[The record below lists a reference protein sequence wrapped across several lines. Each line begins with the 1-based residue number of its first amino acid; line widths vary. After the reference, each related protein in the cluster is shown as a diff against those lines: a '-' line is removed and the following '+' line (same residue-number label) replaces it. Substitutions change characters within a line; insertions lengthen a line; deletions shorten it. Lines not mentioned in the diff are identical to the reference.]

1 MLKKI
6 FIRSSIGLLVATSL
20 LFGYYFYFKYSFV
33 EDLNYR
39 SSVAETAL
47 GSIEYSL
54 TGESDLVL
62 LVIHGTPGGH
72 DQTIE
77 PSSYY
82 RVLTPSRP
90 GYIRTPLSVGKSPA
104 EQAKAYKALLDS
116 LGIKEVMILG
126 FSGGGPAAIEF
137 AAAYPETTLGFIA
150 LAAISHSEESW
161 QRDDYED
168 EAFLNGSD
176 FGLWFNFM
184 LLEFLGDEAFVSFM
198 LPNPINQQKLL
209 KNPKQLENLKKTIWS
224 IWPLS
229 IRKEGFIN
237 DYLQESNLS
246 LHLTD
251 IKVPTLV
258 IHGTGDILVDI
269 SQGEAIARLV
279 PNATMY
285 VVEGGGHM
293 MMSTHSEEIEEII
306 ENFFQKTVDYIDF
319 IREPK

>member
-47 GSIEYSL
+47 GSIEYAL

-62 LVIHGTPGGH
+62 LFIHGTPGGH

-90 GYIRTPLSVGKSPA
+90 GYLRTPLSVGKSPA

-209 KNPKQLENLKKTIWS
+209 KDPKQLENLKK
-224 IWPLS
+224 
-229 IRKEGFIN
+229 G
-237 DYLQESNLS
+237 
-246 LHLTD
+246 LTRLA
-251 IKVPTLV
+251 IKQMR
-258 IHGTGDILVDI
+258 GI
-269 SQGEAIARLV
+269 S
-279 PNATMY
+279 
-285 VVEGGGHM
+285 
-293 MMSTHSEEIEEII
+293 
-306 ENFFQKTVDYIDF
+306 
-319 IREPK
+319 

>member
-6 FIRSSIGLLVATSL
+6 LIRISIGLLLAVSL
-20 LFGYYFYFKYSFV
+20 LFGYYFYFKSSFV
-33 EDLNYR
+33 EDLNDR

-47 GSIEYSL
+47 GPIEYSL

-62 LVIHGTPGGH
+62 LFIHGTPGGH
-72 DQTIE
+72 DQTTE
-77 PSSYY
+77 PNSYY
-82 RVLTPSRP
+82 SVLTPSRP
-90 GYIRTPLSVGKSPA
+90 GYLRTPLSVGKSPA

-126 FSGGGPAAIEF
+126 FSGGGPIAIEF

-198 LPNPINQQKLL
+198 LPNPLNQQKLL
-209 KNPKQLENLKKTIWS
+209 KDPKQLENLKKTIWS

-229 IRKEGFIN
+229 IRKEGFNN
-237 DYLQESNLS
+237 DYLQFSNLS

-258 IHGTGDILVDI
+258 IHGTEDINVDI

-285 VVEGGGHM
+285 VVEGGDHM
-293 MMSTHSEEIEEII
+293 MMSTHSEQIEGAI
-306 ENFFQKTVDYIDF
+306 ENFFKKTVD
-319 IREPK
+319 